1 MTLREAREFLVGK
14 KVFVKYK
21 RKEVQEKLF
30 NIGFK
35 WAGPREEEFYED
47 RYFLFL
53 HDDLKITYIND
64 IGYFYEHE
72 FEEISVEDILNIE
85 INPLPKTWEE
95 FCKNNP
101 INVGEVVLNS
111 CGVIIPLIAHRTRYT
126 DTDKCSL
133 PNSSA
138 AKAHMALMQLHQLR
152 DCYRGNVDPYECQYA
167 IVRGLSG
174 LIVVKDLTVFLSF
187 QSSEIAQEFLNNFR
201 DLIEQAGDLI

>member
-1 MTLREAREFLVGK
+1 MTLREAHEFLAGK
-14 KVFVKYK
+14 KVFVKNK
-21 RKEVQEKLF
+21 GKEVQEKLF

-35 WAGPREEEFYED
+35 WLDPDEKEIYKD

-53 HDDLKITYIND
+53 HEDLTLTYINE
-64 IGYFYEHE
+64 IEYFYAHE
-72 FEEISVEDILNIE
+72 FEEISAEDILNIE
-85 INPLPKTWEE
+85 ITPLPKTWEE

-101 INVGEVVLNS
+101 INVGEVAFNS
-111 CGVIIPLIAHRTRYT
+111 CSVIIPLIAHRTRYT
-126 DTDKCSL
+126 DIDKCSL

-152 DCYRGNVDPYECQYA
+152 DCYRGNVALYECQYA

-174 LIVVKDLTVFLSF
+174 LIVVKDLTTFLSF

>member
-1 MTLREAREFLVGK
+1 MTLREAHEFLAGK
-14 KVFVKYK
+14 KVFVKNK
-21 RKEVQEKLF
+21 GKEVQEKLF

-35 WAGPREEEFYED
+35 WLDPDEKEIYKD

-53 HDDLKITYIND
+53 HEDLTLTYTNEIE
-64 IGYFYEHE
+64 YFYAYE
-72 FEEISVEDILNIE
+72 FEEISAEDILNIE
-85 INPLPKTWEE
+85 ITPLPKTWEE

-101 INVGEVVLNS
+101 INVGEVAFNS
-111 CGVIIPLIAHRTRYT
+111 CSVIIPLIAHRTRYT
-126 DTDKCSL
+126 DIDKCSL

-174 LIVVKDLTVFLSF
+174 LIVVKDLTAFLSF